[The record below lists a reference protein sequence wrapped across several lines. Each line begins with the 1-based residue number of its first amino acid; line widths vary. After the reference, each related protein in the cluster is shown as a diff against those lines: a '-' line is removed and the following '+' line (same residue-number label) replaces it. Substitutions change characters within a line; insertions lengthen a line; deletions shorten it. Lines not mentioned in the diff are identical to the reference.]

1 MQKIKNMF
9 SGAVAK
15 TSVGVGLMTAAAVSQ
30 AAAVTVD
37 MADVL
42 TTLGG
47 AVITVT
53 AVCTAAISIVVV
65 IRVFKYVRSAF

>member
-1 MQKIKNMF
+1 MQKLKSMF
-9 SGAVAK
+9 FGAVGK
-15 TSVGVGLMTAAAVSQ
+15 VSIGTGLMVAAATSQ
-30 AAAVTVD
+30 AAAITID

-42 TTLGG
+42 ATLAA

-65 IRVFKYVRSAF
+65 IRVFKYVRAAF

>member
-1 MQKIKNMF
+1 MKKLKSMF
-9 SGAVAK
+9 SSTVGKV
-15 TSVGVGLMTAAAVSQ
+15 SVGTGLMVAAATSQ

-37 MADVL
+37 MGDVL
-42 TTLGG
+42 STLAA

-65 IRVFKYVRSAF
+65 IRVFKYVRAAF